1 MKCTIIK
8 SREHLR
14 IYLTFAIRHII
25 IISRAIEYD
34 DPLTAGNVVTA
45 KVKKLLNEDLERVYL
60 IAIYN
65 SRVEN
70 FKSVFLIDNILERI
84 EESENKLQDG
94 KLTLYFFTLDQDNSI
109 LKNHNK
115 KDIQKYHQSYVA
127 FHIRMKNYLAGPSIL
142 CERSLKCQFLA

>member
-14 IYLTFAIRHII
+14 NYLTFAIRHII
-25 IISRAIEYD
+25 IISRAIEFD

-70 FKSVFLIDNILERI
+70 FKSVFLIDNIVGRI
-84 EESENKLQDG
+84 EEFANELQDG
-94 KLTLYFFTLDQDNSI
+94 KLTI
-109 LKNHNK
+109 
-115 KDIQKYHQSYVA
+115 
-127 FHIRMKNYLAGPSIL
+127 YLNT
-142 CERSLKCQFLA
+142 